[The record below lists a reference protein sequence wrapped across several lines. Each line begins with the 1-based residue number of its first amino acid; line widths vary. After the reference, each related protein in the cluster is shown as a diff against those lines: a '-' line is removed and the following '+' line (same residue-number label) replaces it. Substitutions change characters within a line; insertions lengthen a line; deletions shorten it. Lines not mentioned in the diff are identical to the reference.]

1 MSHFSISQPT
11 FQGPIELLLN
21 MIEQRKLSISDISLA
36 TVADEYVSYVRG
48 NQTYP
53 LGEVTQFVWVASTLV
68 LIKAKSLLPELDLT
82 SEESQ
87 DVLLLQERLRKL
99 SLVREFGNLVE
110 KNWGVH
116 PLFASPSRFS
126 HIEAFTPGKNVTL
139 LEFQSAVDRIC
150 SKPIEETD
158 DTKFT
163 EVAVPSVIRIEDI
176 MSRITNVLSSGTR
189 GSYKSLTEGVTEKRS
204 LIVTFLALLE
214 MARQLEL
221 TVQQDEVFA
230 DITFGNYVKEVE
242 IASE

>member
-1 MSHFSISQPT
+1 MSHFSITQPT

-21 MIEQRKLSISDISLA
+21 LIEQRKLSISDISLA

-87 DVLLLQERLRKL
+87 DVFLLQERLRKL
-99 SLVREFGNLVE
+99 SLVREFGNLLVGE
-110 KNWGVH
+110 WGVR
-116 PLFASPSRFS
+116 PLFRSPSRFS

-139 LEFQSAVDRIC
+139 FELQSAVDRIF
-150 SKPIEETD
+150 SKPVLELD
-158 DTKFT
+158 DVEFA

-176 MSRITNVLSSGTR
+176 MNRISTVLSSGTR
-189 GSYKSLTEGVTEKRS
+189 GSYKSLIEGVTEKRS

-214 MARQLEL
+214 MARQMEL
-221 TVQQDEVFA
+221 AVEQQEAFA
-230 DITFGNYVKEVE
+230 DITFGNVV
-242 IASE
+242 ASH